1 MQKGLVLGKN
11 SYYETLK
18 GEQMSE
24 KTSWDVIVIGGG
36 PAGSTTARYLAEG
49 GADVLVV
56 DGRDPI
62 GTPLQCGELV
72 PTNEEMRRLCPKVPN
87 IDDLL
92 RTPEYAISRKTS
104 EMHLVPPSGKP
115 LRFQFE
121 GYMLN
126 RVAHDEALVDLA
138 KSRGAEYL
146 VNSRVDSIDGNTVK
160 LRSGRE
166 LNAKVI
172 VGAGG
177 HNDPLRRTFW
187 NESSLKIPVKFV
199 LMDGDFGD
207 AVELH
212 FGSMAPGG
220 YAWMFPKNRGA
231 NIGVGIQNKFSKNKN
246 LNDLSNDF
254 ISRYEG
260 DITFSGAGSLP
271 MSGSIKTFVKGNYV
285 LVGDSAGMVL
295 PSNGAGITIA
305 MIGGRIAGQVI
316 SEHLKNGTPLSEYEK
331 RWNKQMGKVMRN
343 SKRAFFLG
351 SFVLRLPDWIINSMF
366 NRFTKFMVW
375 RFITCRNMFV
385 IF

>member
-1 MQKGLVLGKN
+1 
-11 SYYETLK
+11 
-18 GEQMSE
+18 MSE

-92 RTPEYAISRKTS
+92 RTPEHAISRKTS

-115 LRFQFE
+115 LQFQFE

-316 SEHLKNGTPLSEYEK
+316 SEHLKYGIPLSEYEK